1 MNKKRILSFLFC
13 VMLLFSLV
21 STANA
26 ESSSLSDQLVN
37 YGITCSVDGQY
48 IPVFN
53 AAGSKD
59 KIALLKAGDICA
71 LDSMYLVSRYY
82 WYKVVFFDENGLA
95 QTGYL
100 KESNF
105 ERLTTAAL
113 AQQMADPEQAAKIA
127 QYIALAAES
136 PVLSGT
142 NRSSDSTALASAAG
156 ASAAIGKGDTSA
168 TTEKGTHYVL
178 NTNTKKFHYPSCK
191 SVDQMK
197 KKNRKD
203 FTGTRTEVIEMG
215 YVPCK
220 NCNP

>member
-71 LDSMYLVSRYY
+71 LDSMYLVSKYY

-95 QTGYL
+95 RTGYL

-113 AQQMADPEQAAKIA
+113 ALQMTDPDQAAKIA
-127 QYIALAAES
+127 QYIALSAES
-136 PVLSGT
+136 SVLPGT
-142 NRSSDSTALASAAG
+142 NSNSNSTAAASV
-156 ASAAIGKGDTSA
+156 SDRSA
-168 TTEKGTHYVL
+168 TTVSGTSAATEKGRHYVL

-191 SVDQMK
+191 SVNQMK

-203 FTGTRTEVIEMG
+203 YTGTRTEVINMG

>member
-1 MNKKRILSFLFC
+1 MNKKRIMSFLFC

-26 ESSSLSDQLVN
+26 GSASLSDQLVN

-95 QTGYL
+95 KTGYL

-105 ERLTTAAL
+105 ERLTTASL
-113 AQQMADPEQAAKIA
+113 AQQMTDPEQAAKIA

-136 PVLSGT
+136 PVQLGS
-142 NRSSDSTALASAAG
+142 RSSTNSTTFASV
-156 ASAAIGKGDTSA
+156 SDTSA
-168 TTEKGTHYVL
+168 TTEKGTQYVL

-191 SVDQMK
+191 SVNQMK

>member
-1 MNKKRILSFLFC
+1 MNKKRIMSFLFC

-21 STANA
+21 SIANT
-26 ESSSLSDQLVN
+26 ESASLSDQLVN

-48 IPVFN
+48 VPVFN
-53 AAGSKD
+53 AAGSKE

-71 LDSMYLVSRYY
+71 LDSMYLVSKYY
-82 WYKVVFFDENGLA
+82 WYKVVFFDEDDLA
-95 QTGYL
+95 KTGYL

-105 ERLTTAAL
+105 ERLTTASL
-113 AQQMADPEQAAKIA
+113 AQQMTDPEQAAKIA

-136 PVLSGT
+136 PVQLGS
-142 NRSSDSTALASAAG
+142 RSSTNSTAFASV
-156 ASAAIGKGDTSA
+156 SDTSA

-191 SVDQMK
+191 SVNQMK

>member
-105 ERLTTAAL
+105 ERLTTASL
-113 AQQMADPEQAAKIA
+113 AQQMTDPEQAAKIA

-136 PVLSGT
+136 PVLLGSKSNT
-142 NRSSDSTALASAAG
+142 NSTASAPVSETSAAT
-156 ASAAIGKGDTSA
+156 K
-168 TTEKGTHYVL
+168 KGTHYVL